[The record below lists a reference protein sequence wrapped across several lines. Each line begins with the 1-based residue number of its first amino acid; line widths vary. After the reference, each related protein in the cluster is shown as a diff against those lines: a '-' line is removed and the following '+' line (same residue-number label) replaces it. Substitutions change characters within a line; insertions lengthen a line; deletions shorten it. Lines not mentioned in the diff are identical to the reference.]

1 MNSDSN
7 YRVKQWVPPTRPE
20 WVEKFNEEGACLDLR
35 GVIPLDENSLLARAK
50 ANTGL
55 SDFGRDGWHEP
66 FKALI
71 KGIDEEGALTL
82 MGRLMTRSDLLMSL
96 EARLRIEDI
105 YKKHPEIEELEL
117 ASPMLIIGA
126 GRCGSSAML
135 NVLSHDPDNGT
146 INDWNALFPCPPP
159 ETATYQTDQRI
170 AIADRIVTQWTRV
183 TPELAS
189 MHEFG
194 GNIPVELVKL
204 EAMSFQSSAWL
215 DMYGYSQSFNDYIAR
230 QPDHMPALVYAR
242 RVLKLLQWK
251 NPRQRWLLKS
261 PDAMRYLPDTFKA
274 FPNLKLIWMHRDP
287 LKAVSSMVSMM
298 GTLFWVRSDRPLSE
312 DAVTH
317 LSNPGVMAGLF
328 NMVIDQIEQGLVP
341 AERLHNVQYVDFV
354 GDQMKAIETLY
365 RDMGIHLCE
374 AGRVAI
380 AAYLRDNPRE
390 NRPSHKYSDGDA
402 ARYDEERRLYERYQS
417 YFSVKAEM

>member
-1 MNSDSN
+1 MNSDAN
-7 YRVKQWVPPTRPE
+7 YRVKQWIPPARPE
-20 WVEKFNEEGACLDLR
+20 WVRRINEEGDCLDLK
-35 GVIPLDENSLLARAK
+35 GVIPLDENSLIGRAK

-55 SDFGRDGWHEP
+55 SDFGDDDWYEP
-66 FKALI
+66 FKILI
-71 KGIDEEGALTL
+71 KGLDEEGALTL
-82 MGRLMTRSDLLMSL
+82 MGRIMTRSDLLMNL
-96 EARLRIEDI
+96 EARLRIEDT
-105 YKKHPEIEELEL
+105 YQKHPEIEDLEL

-159 ETATYQTDQRI
+159 ETATYQTDPRI
-170 AIADRIVTQWTRV
+170 AVADRIATQWNRV

-204 EAMSFQSSAWL
+204 ETMSFQSTAWL
-215 DMYGYSQSFNDYIAR
+215 DMYGYSQSYNEYMAL
-230 QPDHMPALVYAR
+230 QPDHMPALLYAK

-251 NPRQRWLLKS
+251 NPRKRWLLKS
-261 PDAMRYLPDTFKA
+261 PDAMRYLPDAIKA
-274 FPNLKLIWMHRDP
+274 FPELQLIWLHRDP

-328 NMVIDQIEQGLVP
+328 NMVIDQIELGKIP
-341 AERLHNVQYVDFV
+341 AKRLHNVHYVDFV
-354 GDQMKAIETLY
+354 ADQMKVIETLY
-365 RDMGIHLCE
+365 TGMGIHLSE
-374 AGRVAI
+374 PGRAAI
-380 AAYLRDNPRE
+380 ASYLRDNPRE
-390 NRPSHKYSDGDA
+390 NRPSHKYSGGDA
-402 ARYDEERRLYERYQS
+402 AWYDEERRLYERYQT
-417 YFSVKAEM
+417 YFNVMAEI